1 LKTLYNTGV
10 RHTCIYV
17 GGATRY
23 GAVTV
28 KSITVKEAAEALG
41 ISTRAVLLRREKGS
55 LKGFMTTNA
64 RGSEEYRIYPT
75 KEILEGLHKIGSP
88 LVASPE
94 AEAEFDVVDVSGKEV
109 EGQNHSAPRATAMAD
124 RETEDAQDVEPLSDD
139 AKSPTYG
146 AGDTVPPSTSGPTDW
161 TKAERAKAANGVAE
175 DLWNNLIS
183 KFMTQIGE
191 KDQLIGEMRSEL
203 QEKDRQ
209 LLLLP
214 DSEAIA
220 KRVEEEARKLS
231 EAERQKAEEEAKR
244 AEAEAQRAETEKKN
258 NELAQL
264 EVIALQKQVGLLQE
278 KASSFAKLTE
288 LEAELPLLQGQLAQE
303 RLQKDEALA
312 EATAKLTALEK
323 AKEEAETAKAKL
335 EESLQSEIARLREE
349 KDEQAKSIES
359 KFDALS
365 QELKQLQKP
374 QTSWWMKMLG
384 SQ

>member
-1 LKTLYNTGV
+1 M
-10 RHTCIYV
+10 
-17 GGATRY
+17 
-23 GAVTV
+23 

-109 EGQNHSAPRATAMAD
+109 EGQNHSAPRATAVAD
-124 RETEDAQDVEPLSDD
+124 RETEDAQDVEPLSDNT
-139 AKSPTYG
+139 KSPTYG
-146 AGDTVPPSTSGPTDW
+146 AGDTVPAATSGPADW
-161 TKAERAKAANGVAE
+161 TKADRTKAANGVAE

-183 KFMTQIGE
+183 KFMAQIGE

-231 EAERQKAEEEAKR
+231 EAERQKAEEEARR

-303 RLQKDEALA
+303 RLQKDQALA
-312 EATAKLTALEK
+312 ESSAKVKALEG
-323 AKEEAETAKAKL
+323 AKYEAEQAKIRL
-335 EESLQSEIARLREE
+335 EESLQAEIARLREE
-349 KDEQAKSIES
+349 KEVQVQVMES
-359 KFDALS
+359 QFDAINQKL
-365 QELKQLQKP
+365 ELLQKP
-374 QTSWWMKMLG
+374 KPSFWKRFFTSDP
-384 SQ
+384 S

>member
-1 LKTLYNTGV
+1 
-10 RHTCIYV
+10 
-17 GGATRY
+17 
-23 GAVTV
+23 V

-41 ISTRAVLLRREKGS
+41 ISTRAVLLRREKGA

-75 KEILEGLHKIGSP
+75 KEIMEGLHRIGSS

-94 AEAEFDVVDVSGKEV
+94 AEAEFNVVDVSGTEV
-109 EGQNHSAPRATAMAD
+109 ESPSHAAPKATAVAD
-124 RETEDAQDVEPLSDD
+124 REVENAQDVETLLDNT
-139 AKSPTYG
+139 KSPTFG
-146 AGDTVPPSTSGPTDW
+146 ASDTVPSLTNAPSDW
-161 TKAERAKAANGVAE
+161 TKADRTKAANGVAE
-175 DLWNNLIS
+175 DLWNNLIA
-183 KFMTQIGE
+183 KFVTTLGE

-203 QEKDRQ
+203 QEKERQ

-220 KRVEEEARKLS
+220 KKVEEEAKKLS
-231 EAERQKAEEEAKR
+231 EAERQKAQEET
-244 AEAEAQRAETEKKN
+244 QRAETERKN

-264 EVIALQKQVGLLQE
+264 EVVALQKQISLLQE

-288 LEAELPLLQGQLAQE
+288 LESELPILKGQLAQE

-312 EATAKLTALEK
+312 EATAKLTALEI
-323 AKEEAETAKAKL
+323 AKEEAEMAKAKL

-349 KDEQAKSIES
+349 KDEQAQSIES

-374 QTSWWMKMLG
+374 QKSWLQKMF
-384 SQ
+384 SSPES